1 MKIARACLVGLVLSG
16 AAWAEPV
23 VEGRV
28 RLASGEAAVGA
39 QVLVF
44 DLADLSRWVGA
55 TTDESGQFVV
65 SLGALGSGQVLP
77 AGFGLG
83 QNYPNPFNPG
93 TVIPYQLAT
102 DGYVRLDVFNLLGQR
117 VVTLVDGEMS
127 AGRYTAQWDA
137 RDGSGYG
144 VAAGVYVYRLTA
156 GGGTATRRMVLVD
169 GSAGMGAGGMGPTG
183 GLVNRA
189 QDAPVYG
196 LTVSGVGV
204 ETYVDAAFHV
214 GDGPVEVVVAAAMVG
229 RGKVAAEGILGDVN
243 NDGKVDVTDALLV
256 TQYSGDSSLVMP
268 NGGDISLGDVN
279 GDGVVNLTDGQLLLA
294 YAANSSDPSLPA
306 GIGQPVEEAV
316 NQAPVLKRIGD
327 QSVAPGGSL
336 TFELVASDPDG
347 DALTYRVRGNPTG
360 SSLSGATFRWPSVGT
375 AEVSHEVTFTVT
387 DGRGGRASETV
398 TLRVV
403 EFRFNLIRHQIETEW
418 PSFVN
423 ILFQVTDED
432 DQGVPFLTADHFE
445 VRENDQ
451 VISPSESAMYI
462 RKREAGS
469 YSYGLK
475 TVLMLDTSVSIR
487 AHLAQIKEAALTLV
501 RNRIPEQ
508 EIAVYEFSEEP
519 VLLQDFTTDV
529 DSLVA
534 AIEGVRLGFATTNL
548 YGSIIEGSGRWRD
561 VYTTTEVRQ
570 GFMILLT
577 DGSDTQGS
585 STLSRALSAR
595 GDKQV
600 YTIGLGNEIEPDVL
614 RRLGNAGFFH
624 IADVGDLAGQLADEL
639 ADQFA
644 AIQTELDL
652 LANSFYWLS
661 YLSPKRGDK
670 RHTLE
675 LSLKGNRRNSTVR
688 GNFNSED
695 FVSVRPGLTVNASQ
709 SRPEGIEELRLGS
722 GQTRRLEVVT
732 FFGTERPR
740 YRWESSDEGLVTV
753 APDTLDVTT
762 VRVTAV
768 GDSGAVTLR
777 VYDEANGFDREVA
790 VEVFDTG
797 GSGLEQVFSLPGGGE
812 MEFVWIEPGVFQM
825 GSPESEEGR
834 WDREGPLHEVE
845 LSRGFWL
852 GKYEVTQGQWEA
864 VMGSRPWSG
873 KDYVQSNSSHPA
885 VYISWDD
892 VQEFIEKL
900 NAAVGSSVYRL
911 PTEAEW
917 EYACRAGTQ
926 TRWSFGDDVSELTD
940 YAWYYDNAWDVGEG
954 YAHAVGTKLPNGWG
968 LYDMHGNVWEWV
980 QDRYSSSY
988 YNSSPRVD
996 PLGPDTGSDRVIRGG
1011 DFYNSAR
1018 NVRSAN
1024 RHYFSPGDLSGR
1036 IGVRPLRI
1044 STP

>member
-16 AAWAEPV
+16 AAWAESV

-117 VVTLVDGEMS
+117 VVTLVDGAMS

-243 NDGKVDVTDALLV
+243 NDGKVDVADALLV

-268 NGGDISLGDVN
+268 NNGDISLGDVN

-740 YRWESSDEGLVTV
+740 YRWESSDEGLVRV
-753 APDTLDVTT
+753 EVDTLDVTMA
-762 VRVTAV
+762 RVMAV

-825 GSPESEEGR
+825 GSPESE
-834 WDREGPLHEVE
+834 
-845 LSRGFWL
+845 
-852 GKYEVTQGQWEA
+852 
-864 VMGSRPWSG
+864 SG
-873 KDYVQSNSSHPA
+873 
-885 VYISWDD
+885 I
-892 VQEFIEKL
+892 
-900 NAAVGSSVYRL
+900 
-911 PTEAEW
+911 
-917 EYACRAGTQ
+917 
-926 TRWSFGDDVSELTD
+926 
-940 YAWYYDNAWDVGEG
+940 
-954 YAHAVGTKLPNGWG
+954 
-968 LYDMHGNVWEWV
+968 
-980 QDRYSSSY
+980 
-988 YNSSPRVD
+988 
-996 PLGPDTGSDRVIRGG
+996 VIR
-1011 DFYNSAR
+1011 S
-1018 NVRSAN
+1018 
-1024 RHYFSPGDLSGR
+1024 
-1036 IGVRPLRI
+1036 
-1044 STP
+1044 

>member
-1 MKIARACLVGLVLSG
+1 
-16 AAWAEPV
+16 
-23 VEGRV
+23 
-28 RLASGEAAVGA
+28 
-39 QVLVF
+39 
-44 DLADLSRWVGA
+44 
-55 TTDESGQFVV
+55 
-65 SLGALGSGQVLP
+65 
-77 AGFGLG
+77 
-83 QNYPNPFNPG
+83 
-93 TVIPYQLAT
+93 
-102 DGYVRLDVFNLLGQR
+102 
-117 VVTLVDGEMS
+117 
-127 AGRYTAQWDA
+127 
-137 RDGSGYG
+137 
-144 VAAGVYVYRLTA
+144 
-156 GGGTATRRMVLVD
+156 
-169 GSAGMGAGGMGPTG
+169 MGCA
-183 GLVNRA
+183 
-189 QDAPVYG
+189 
-196 LTVSGVGV
+196 
-204 ETYVDAAFHV
+204 
-214 GDGPVEVVVAAAMVG
+214 
-229 RGKVAAEGILGDVN
+229 
-243 NDGKVDVTDALLV
+243 
-256 TQYSGDSSLVMP
+256 
-268 NGGDISLGDVN
+268 N
-279 GDGVVNLTDGQLLLA
+279 GDGVVNLSDGQILLA

-306 GIGQPVEEAV
+306 GIGQPVGEAV
-316 NQAPVLKRIGD
+316 NQVPVLKRIGD
-327 QSVAPGGSL
+327 LSVAPGGSL

-387 DGRGGRASETV
+387 DGRGGQASETI

-403 EFRFNLIRHQIETEW
+403 EFRFNLIRHQIDTAW

-423 ILFQVTDED
+423 ILFQVTDDE
-432 DQGVPFLTADHFE
+432 DQGVPFLTTEHFE

-451 VISPSESAMYI
+451 VVSPSESAMYV

-469 YSYGLK
+469 YSFGLK

-661 YLSPKRGDK
+661 YLSPKRGDR

-675 LSLKGNRRNSTVR
+675 LRLKGNRRNSTVR

-695 FVSVRPGLTVNASQ
+695 FVSVRPGLTINATEA
-709 SRPEGIEELRLGS
+709 RPEGIEELRLGS

-740 YRWESSDEGLVTV
+740 YRWESSDEGLV
-753 APDTLDVTT
+753 
-762 VRVTAV
+762 
-768 GDSGAVTLR
+768 
-777 VYDEANGFDREVA
+777 F
-790 VEVFDTG
+790 
-797 GSGLEQVFSLPGGGE
+797 
-812 MEFVWIEPGVFQM
+812 
-825 GSPESEEGR
+825 
-834 WDREGPLHEVE
+834 
-845 LSRGFWL
+845 
-852 GKYEVTQGQWEA
+852 
-864 VMGSRPWSG
+864 
-873 KDYVQSNSSHPA
+873 
-885 VYISWDD
+885 
-892 VQEFIEKL
+892 
-900 NAAVGSSVYRL
+900 
-911 PTEAEW
+911 
-917 EYACRAGTQ
+917 
-926 TRWSFGDDVSELTD
+926 
-940 YAWYYDNAWDVGEG
+940 
-954 YAHAVGTKLPNGWG
+954 
-968 LYDMHGNVWEWV
+968 
-980 QDRYSSSY
+980 
-988 YNSSPRVD
+988 
-996 PLGPDTGSDRVIRGG
+996 
-1011 DFYNSAR
+1011 
-1018 NVRSAN
+1018 
-1024 RHYFSPGDLSGR
+1024 
-1036 IGVRPLRI
+1036 
-1044 STP
+1044 